1 MAKQDFYEFFLPST
15 IPDRKSAARA
25 VAARSVAGFIMF
37 AVISV
42 ILFVRQGSTSMLV
55 VTSIASIAMILVTV
69 GTWQRIVAAP
79 LFGLVIVS
87 VTIAWEISHG
97 KIAAI
102 VLIVPLM
109 GGFWTATRG
118 IAALKQAATPKLDSS
133 GSGRVRV
140 RGSGRSSTPA
150 SGP

>member
-25 VAARSVAGFIMF
+25 VAAGAAAGFMMFAFF

-42 ILFVRQGSTSMLV
+42 ILVVRQGSTSMLL
-55 VTSIASIAMILVTV
+55 VTSIATIAMIIVTV
-69 GTWQRIVAAP
+69 GTWKRIVAAP
-79 LFGLVIVS
+79 LVGLAIAS
-87 VTIAWEISHG
+87 VAIAWEISQG
-97 KIAAI
+97 KIVAI

-133 GSGRVRV
+133 GSG
-140 RGSGRSSTPA
+140 A
-150 SGP
+150 S

>member
-25 VAARSVAGFIMF
+25 VAAGSVAGFIMF
-37 AVISV
+37 AVFAVITV

-55 VTSIASIAMILVTV
+55 VTSIATVAMILVTV
-69 GTWQRIVAAP
+69 GTWKRIVAAP
-79 LFGLVIVS
+79 LVGLVIVS
-87 VTIAWEISHG
+87 VAIAWEISHG

-102 VLIVPLM
+102 VLIVPFM

-133 GSGRVRV
+133 GSG
-140 RGSGRSSTPA
+140 A
-150 SGP
+150 S